1 MLKAAL
7 IALLFRELLL
17 CLCLLRH
24 LLTQLLLGSHFS
36 EVLQRLHNDIVM
48 VARSARLSEQI
59 TELDSQIVPILTSR
73 AQIYLTRC
81 WSSLSGR

>member
-7 IALLFRELLL
+7 IALLFSELLL

-24 LLTQLLLGSHFS
+24 LLTQLLLGSHLS

-59 TELDSQIVPILTSR
+59 TELDSQIAPILTSR
-73 AQIYLTRC
+73 AQIDLTRC